1 MAEILKDLNPEQK
14 RAVTH
19 KEGPLLVIAGAG
31 TGKTTVITRRIAWLI
46 AEKMAKPGEI
56 LALTFTDKAA
66 EEMESRVD
74 LMVPYGYIDI
84 SISTFH
90 AFGDRVLRDYA
101 IDLGLRPDYRVLPL
115 AEQIIFF
122 REHIFDFPLKYYK
135 SLGDPTKHIEALINA
150 ISRAKDEDISPEEY
164 LKWGRKGMTGRRRE
178 KREEYEKQLEVAK
191 IYKKYQELKA
201 GKGFVDFGDQV
212 TMALKLFREHPS
224 VLEEFQARYKFILV
238 DEFQDTN
245 YAQFELLKLLAGK
258 KTDLTVVADDDQAIY
273 RFRGAAI
280 NNVLNFEKHYKKSK
294 KIVLIRNYRST
305 QIILDAA
312 RRLIRHNDPE
322 RLEVRAGVD
331 KRLVSCWKP
340 ANKLRGFQESRSR
353 DVQSQAPYAK
363 RVEHRHFDKF
373 TSEADWVAQTI
384 KEKKYPLKDY
394 AILVR
399 SNADAE
405 PFRQSLNML
414 GIPHQFSGGGGL
426 YVSPEVKLAVA
437 FLRVIGD
444 LTDSVSLYDL
454 ALSEIYQLN
463 PLDLQKMSAFAS
475 RRNLTLHH
483 VFTHLDEFDILSDI
497 KKGSRVKVRKIM
509 DDIQHYLGYA
519 RERTTGEVLH
529 QFLKRSGHLSRLTGE
544 LSAENEYRL
553 KNLAEFFDKV
563 RQFKEVAE
571 IDRVSEFVKYLN
583 ILREAGDD
591 PESARPD
598 SDVDAVNIMTVH
610 KAKGLEFPV
619 VFLVSLVADK
629 FPVRGRKQP
638 IELPDALIKEKLPP
652 GDYQL
657 MEERRLFYVGM
668 TRAGRELYLTSSVDY
683 GGKRDRK
690 VSPFVLEA
698 LDLPKADIAVLKQP
712 AAAQIELFG
721 SAGPVPPRERKRGKD
736 EIIPLSY
743 YQIDDYL
750 TCPLKYQYVHVL
762 RVPLLPNH
770 QILYGSAMHQAVQAY
785 FLARKKRRKFSEKQ
799 LLDTFKNNWSSEGF
813 ISRQHEEQ
821 RFAAGKK
828 ALQKFYKAAAA
839 RKRIPRYVEEEFSAL
854 VGKVQLRGRWDL
866 IEEGKGKTYIVDFK
880 SSEVKEQKE
889 ADRRVKESLQLAI
902 YALVW
907 KEMFNSL
914 PDFLELYF
922 LETGMIGSVATDK
935 AILEKTREKIQRVAD
950 GIRQANFRATPG
962 FRACTYCPYNE
973 VCPSSAV

>member
-1 MAEILKDLNPEQK
+1 
-14 RAVTH
+14 
-19 KEGPLLVIAGAG
+19 
-31 TGKTTVITRRIAWLI
+31 
-46 AEKMAKPGEI
+46 
-56 LALTFTDKAA
+56 
-66 EEMESRVD
+66 
-74 LMVPYGYIDI
+74 
-84 SISTFH
+84 
-90 AFGDRVLRDYA
+90 
-101 IDLGLRPDYRVLPL
+101 
-115 AEQIIFF
+115 
-122 REHIFDFPLKYYK
+122 
-135 SLGDPTKHIEALINA
+135 
-150 ISRAKDEDISPEEY
+150 
-164 LKWGRKGMTGRRRE
+164 
-178 KREEYEKQLEVAK
+178 
-191 IYKKYQELKA
+191 
-201 GKGFVDFGDQV
+201 
-212 TMALKLFREHPS
+212 
-224 VLEEFQARYKFILV
+224 
-238 DEFQDTN
+238 
-245 YAQFELLKLLAGK
+245 
-258 KTDLTVVADDDQAIY
+258 
-273 RFRGAAI
+273 
-280 NNVLNFEKHYKKSK
+280 
-294 KIVLIRNYRST
+294 
-305 QIILDAA
+305 
-312 RRLIRHNDPE
+312 
-322 RLEVRAGVD
+322 
-331 KRLVSCWKP
+331 
-340 ANKLRGFQESRSR
+340 
-353 DVQSQAPYAK
+353 
-363 RVEHRHFDKF
+363 
-373 TSEADWVAQTI
+373 
-384 KEKKYPLKDY
+384 
-394 AILVR
+394 
-399 SNADAE
+399 
-405 PFRQSLNML
+405 
-414 GIPHQFSGGGGL
+414 
-426 YVSPEVKLAVA
+426 
-437 FLRVIGD
+437 
-444 LTDSVSLYDL
+444 
-454 ALSEIYQLN
+454 
-463 PLDLQKMSAFAS
+463 
-475 RRNLTLHH
+475 
-483 VFTHLDEFDILSDI
+483 
-497 KKGSRVKVRKIM
+497 
-509 DDIQHYLGYA
+509 
-519 RERTTGEVLH
+519 
-529 QFLKRSGHLSRLTGE
+529 
-544 LSAENEYRL
+544 
-553 KNLAEFFDKV
+553 
-563 RQFKEVAE
+563 
-571 IDRVSEFVKYLN
+571 
-583 ILREAGDD
+583 
-591 PESARPD
+591 
-598 SDVDAVNIMTVH
+598 
-610 KAKGLEFPV
+610 
-619 VFLVSLVADK
+619 VADK